1 MSDLITDAMVEIAHA
16 VINREIGAECP
27 TPSECA
33 ACDAHQATAAILEAV
48 APQIAADA
56 LRKAADAARA
66 MNSNPSHDR
75 MERALRAVLNL
86 HAPQPN
92 TVSALSPHPL
102 CECGLEWG
110 DDGCPTVTTI
120 QEALSDE

>member
-56 LRKAADAARA
+56 LRKAADALD
-66 MNSNPSHDR
+66 SNGGEISMPVGLIAV
-75 MERALRAVLNL
+75 ALRAR
-86 HAPQPN
+86 ADRI
-92 TVSALSPHPL
+92 
-102 CECGLEWG
+102 ERE
-110 DDGCPTVTTI
+110 D
-120 QEALSDE
+120 